1 MALIITSLDAKRANA
16 ARLAEAQRGH
26 WGIENSSHWRR
37 DVTFGE
43 DRCRTRTRHSPINL
57 AALRNLT
64 IALIVQYR
72 PKRFDRLRNA
82 IAGSLHAILATLAL
96 GSPVSVGYF

>member
-1 MALIITSLDAKRANA
+1 VAHIITSLDSKRADA
-16 ARLAEAQRGH
+16 ARLAKDQRGH

-64 IALIVQYR
+64 IALIAKYR
-72 PKRFDRLRNA
+72 PKRFDRLRNV
-82 IAGSLHAILATLAL
+82 IAGSLPAVLATLAL
-96 GSPVSVGYF
+96 GPPVTVGYF